1 MSDSDGLASI
11 GPAGPGQRIGDPER
25 AAVTVALDAH
35 RASGRLSAEEYEDRQ
50 VAVAQARTWADVQVQ
65 FTDLPAPY
73 PTGMPPLP
81 SPGQQLAASMQPA
94 PVEAGLLGAVV
105 PERYR
110 ATLMAL
116 TPFAALLLFFTA
128 PGGWL
133 WFLAIPI
140 MGVLLYGPDGKDAR
154 KRDRRR
160 DRDRDR

>member
-1 MSDSDGLASI
+1 MSDSDGLASV

-94 PVEAGLLGAVV
+94 PVQAGLLAAVV

-110 ATLMAL
+110 ATVMAL
-116 TPFAALLLFFTA
+116 TPFAALLLFFSGL

-154 KRDRRR
+154 KRDRQRGR
-160 DRDRDR
+160 DH